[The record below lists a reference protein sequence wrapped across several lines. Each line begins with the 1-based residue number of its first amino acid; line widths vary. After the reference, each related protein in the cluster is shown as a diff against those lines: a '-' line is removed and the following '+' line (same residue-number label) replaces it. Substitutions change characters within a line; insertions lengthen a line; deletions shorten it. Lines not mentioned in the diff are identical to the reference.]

1 MMHLD
6 FNRQKNTFDLI
17 EKLTQNESLT
27 QMQNIKL

>member
-1 MMHLD
+1 MHLD